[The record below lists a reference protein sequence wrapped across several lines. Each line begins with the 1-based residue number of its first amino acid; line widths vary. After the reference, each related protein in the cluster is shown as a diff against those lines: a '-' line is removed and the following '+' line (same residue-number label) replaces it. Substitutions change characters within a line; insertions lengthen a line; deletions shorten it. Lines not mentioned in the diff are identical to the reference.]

1 MPLSKL
7 FQLDVGFNDETSTYQ
22 ANVYSIVDKTVMA
35 GTNPDLRK
43 LLTEVSKNMRKKEK
57 QIKLFSLPQE
67 TEAEP
72 SRIILA
78 GTNGS

>member
-35 GTNPDLRK
+35 GANPNLRK

-57 QIKLFSLPQE
+57 QIKLFPLPQE